1 MIRSS
6 SPVAT
11 TGLAMV
17 QPRVPSYRRI
27 LALSA
32 LAIALQGVG
41 VHALAAPVQAP
52 QAYSI
57 ASGSLA
63 QVLAR
68 FASEGGFTLQYTSE
82 LTRGLSSP
90 GLQGQYGVEEGLQH
104 LLAGTGLQA
113 VRRGNNVYGLQPVPL
128 SAASGGAALNLEPLN
143 INGVQDDA
151 TTEGSG
157 SYTANAVTIGKGTHR
172 LKDIPQSVSVVTR
185 KAMDDQRL
193 DTLDE
198 VLEKTTGITTLQSP
212 SGGKYIYS
220 RGFEVETI
228 QYDGVPL
235 DRRYYAIGSSFTSD
249 TLLYDRVEILR
260 GANGLLQ
267 GSGNPGAA
275 INLVRKRPK
284 AEPFLSVTASAG
296 S

>member
-1 MIRSS
+1 MIHSS

-11 TGLAMV
+11 TGFAMV

-113 VRRGNNVYGLQPVPL
+113 VRRSKNVYGLQPVPL
-128 SAASGGAALNLEPLN
+128 SAVSGGAAL
-143 INGVQDDA
+143 
-151 TTEGSG
+151 TW
-157 SYTANAVTIGKGTHR
+157 
-172 LKDIPQSVSVVTR
+172 
-185 KAMDDQRL
+185 
-193 DTLDE
+193 
-198 VLEKTTGITTLQSP
+198 
-212 SGGKYIYS
+212 S
-220 RGFEVETI
+220 R
-228 QYDGVPL
+228 
-235 DRRYYAIGSSFTSD
+235 
-249 TLLYDRVEILR
+249 
-260 GANGLLQ
+260 
-267 GSGNPGAA
+267 
-275 INLVRKRPK
+275 
-284 AEPFLSVTASAG
+284 
-296 S
+296 